1 MVVCDTIFQHKKE
14 DMGKTTE
21 EKILEA
27 AKDAFIRDGF
37 SGARVRDIAESAG
50 VNLALVNYHFGS
62 KQELFNAVM
71 GRALVAFRDNMLGM
85 VHDGTTDLRT
95 KFRQCVGNYADMM
108 EENPLLISFVM
119 HELSRDKGGF
129 AGQFAVKDV
138 FLGSAM
144 QKQLIAAGLSEE
156 QSEQFMVTMFSLLA
170 GAYLTAPITKM
181 VLAKDEGQMKEF
193 FRKRMEELPALLEEI
208 VEIMKRS
215 K

>member
-1 MVVCDTIFQHKKE
+1 
-14 DMGKTTE
+14 MGKTTE

-27 AKDAFIRDGF
+27 AKDAFIRNGF
-37 SGARVRDIAESAG
+37 NGARVRDIAESAG

-71 GRALVAFRDNMLGM
+71 GRALVTFRDNMLGM

-95 KFRQCVGNYADMM
+95 KFRQCVGKYALML
-108 EENPLLISFVM
+108 EENPLLLSFVM
-119 HELSRDKGGF
+119 HELSRDRSGF
-129 AGQFAVKDV
+129 ARQFAVSDV

-144 QKQLIAAGLSEE
+144 QRQLIAEGLSEE

-170 GAYLTAPITKM
+170 GAYMTTPITKI
-181 VLAKDEGQMKEF
+181 VLAKDDGQMKEF
-193 FRKRMEELPALLEEI
+193 LRRRMEELPALLEEI
-208 VEIMKRS
+208 VEIQKRS